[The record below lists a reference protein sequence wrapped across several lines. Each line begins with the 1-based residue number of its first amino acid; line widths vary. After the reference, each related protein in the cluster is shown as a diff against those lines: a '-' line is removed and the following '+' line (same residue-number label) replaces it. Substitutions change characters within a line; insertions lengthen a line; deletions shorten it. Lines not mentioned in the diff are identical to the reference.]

1 MLFGLVQEHLED
13 FFRHARE
20 AYDGPLPKYVKAEF
34 RKYLE
39 CGDFS
44 RGFVHVQCRACREDK
59 AVAFSCKL
67 RGLCS
72 SCAGRRMAGT
82 AAHLVDCVLPASPV
96 RQYVLAFP
104 YELSGLAATRPEVLR
119 ALSRI
124 FWDALRRRY
133 QRWAKRAG
141 HATTRVETGAVTG
154 VHRAGASLNV
164 HVHFHVLCLDGV
176 YVEAKDGALRFEAA
190 PPPSR
195 EELQETLSYIYARVV
210 TWLARRGLLREADAS
225 NEAPSYSAGEAM
237 TLAGMQRGTL
247 ETAKDTGERAAPEL
261 GEAPPRVTDA
271 AVHERFN
278 LHASVHVPAHD
289 DLARERLCRYLA
301 RPAFSLARLSV
312 RRDGL
317 VVYRV
322 KSAGRGRIKQRVMSP
337 MECLARL
344 AAMVPPP
351 RYPLLRLHGVLAPRH
366 AFRARVVPRAPE
378 SHARCNASSSTKKST
393 PAASEA
399 GAEPRS
405 GVVSCVQRPEPSG
418 QHGSGEAALVP
429 PAEVVRT
436 STLLATGTAQREAPN
451 ILSVAHWQRLL
462 GGELY
467 APLSRLDWATLLRRT
482 FDVDVLHCHGC
493 RGRMTV
499 RAVVTDPT
507 SIARLL
513 GALRRPRDP
522 PVAA

>member
-1 MLFGLVQEHLED
+1 MLFGLVQEHAED

-20 AYDGPLPKYVKAEF
+20 AYDGPLPKYVKEEF

-44 RGFVHVQCRACREDK
+44 RGFVHVQCPACREDR

-67 RGLCS
+67 RGLCP

-124 FWDALRRRY
+124 FWEALRRRY

-141 HATTRVETGAVTG
+141 HATCAQHVETGAVTG

-176 YVEAKDGALRFEAA
+176 YVEAEAKDGTLRFEAA
-190 PPPSR
+190 PAPSR
-195 EELQETLSYIYARVV
+195 EELQETLQYIYARVLK
-210 TWLARRGLLREADAS
+210 WLARRGLLRDADAS

-247 ETAKDTGERAAPEL
+247 ETAKDTGECVEPALAEP
-261 GEAPPRVTDA
+261 PPRVTDA

-289 DLARERLCRYLA
+289 DLARERLWSAAGLCRECSA
-301 RPAFSLARLSV
+301 SRSATTWCCRSRSSAIIASTV
-312 RRDGL
+312 RR
-317 VVYRV
+317 
-322 KSAGRGRIKQRVMSP
+322 K
-337 MECLARL
+337 
-344 AAMVPPP
+344 
-351 RYPLLRLHGVLAPRH
+351 
-366 AFRARVVPRAPE
+366 
-378 SHARCNASSSTKKST
+378 
-393 PAASEA
+393 
-399 GAEPRS
+399 
-405 GVVSCVQRPEPSG
+405 
-418 QHGSGEAALVP
+418 
-429 PAEVVRT
+429 
-436 STLLATGTAQREAPN
+436 
-451 ILSVAHWQRLL
+451 
-462 GGELY
+462 
-467 APLSRLDWATLLRRT
+467 
-482 FDVDVLHCHGC
+482 
-493 RGRMTV
+493 
-499 RAVVTDPT
+499 PT
-507 SIARLL
+507 
-513 GALRRPRDP
+513 
-522 PVAA
+522 